1 MCFDAT
7 VIFVFVHCQSV
18 CVFLLASDFQF
29 SVTVSSSSLPVS
41 AFCLWCF
48 YSWVD
53 VVPYLLH
60 ASMIR
65 VPFFKILIG
74 GTFSHCSVTCRL
86 KKCASYYWSTFCL
99 DFFLPEDLGEF
110 FWGVGGGVPPQI
122 LGFRSFQKPD
132 FEGPARTVV
141 VVSVSTGMLLTL
153 HLKKDGLASA
163 SHHILRHTVVAP
175 RVVQADAGDGQWASV
190 HGQPVPT
197 LYHPAVPHPLIQGFW
212 LAGGD
217 AAQRDVSSHDGW
229 HCVAA
234 LGEGGCGCS
243 QDKNGKNKSQ
253 LAIYVICLKSYK
265 QQNTLGRL
273 GGNFE
278 MFTSKQGYNV

>member
-1 MCFDAT
+1 
-7 VIFVFVHCQSV
+7 
-18 CVFLLASDFQF
+18 
-29 SVTVSSSSLPVS
+29 
-41 AFCLWCF
+41 
-48 YSWVD
+48 
-53 VVPYLLH
+53 
-60 ASMIR
+60 MIR

-99 DFFLPEDLGEF
+99 YFLFTWRFRGGFFL
-110 FWGVGGGVPPQI
+110 GGWGVPPPN
-122 LGFRSFQKPD
+122 FRFQVFQKPD

-141 VVSVSTGMLLTL
+141 VVSMSTGMLLTL
-153 HLKKDGLASA
+153 HLKKDGLAGA

-212 LAGGD
+212 LASGD

-229 HCVAA
+229 HRVAA

-265 QQNTLGRL
+265 QQNTLGRF

-278 MFTSKQGYNV
+278 TFTSK